1 MPRHTPR
8 SRSFTASL
16 PTMTPHAAIRRNTEN
31 FHERSGRGVTATG
44 SGAVHLSVGCAVARG
59 SELGAAMHSYDY
71 WLILAFFALVLIPAP
86 FLGRFYYKV
95 MEGQRTWLSPIL
107 GPVERGCYRVAGVD
121 PQAEQSWQKYTLALL
136 AFNLAGFLLLF
147 AILLFQD
154 HLPLNPQ
161 NLPGQEWTLAF
172 NTAVSFMTNTNWQ
185 SYSGEASL
193 SYLSQ
198 MAGLTVQNF
207 VSAATGLA
215 VLVALCRGISRR
227 STATLGNFWVDMT
240 RATLYGLLPM
250 CLVLALFL
258 VWQGVPQT
266 FAHYVNAVTMQGVDQ
281 VIPLGPAASQIAIK
295 QLGTNGGGFFGVNS
309 AHPFEDPTA
318 WANLFELSA
327 IILIPVALVFTFGHY
342 VKDLRQSRAI
352 LGCMLALFLIG
363 GATSLWAEY
372 QPNPT
377 LNNPAVEQTAP
388 LEGKEARFGTTG
400 TVLWS
405 VTTTAASNG
414 SVNGMHDSLNPL
426 SGMVALVNMMVGEVI
441 FGGVGAG
448 LYGMLLNVLIAV
460 FAAGLP
466 GPAGAISNPGPH
478 GFSQLLYAYTSASA
492 NNGSAFGGLSANTP
506 FHNLMLGLG
515 MLIGR
520 FGYILP
526 VLALAGSLAMKK
538 TAPIGQNSFPTHGP
552 LFVTLLTVT
561 ILLVGGLTFL
571 PTLALG
577 PIAEHLSMGF

>member
-1 MPRHTPR
+1 
-8 SRSFTASL
+8 
-16 PTMTPHAAIRRNTEN
+16 
-31 FHERSGRGVTATG
+31 
-44 SGAVHLSVGCAVARG
+44 
-59 SELGAAMHSYDY
+59 MHSYDY
-71 WLILAFFALVLIPAP
+71 ALILAFFVLVLVPAP
-86 FLGRFYYKV
+86 WLGRFYYKV
-95 MEGQRTWLSPIL
+95 MEGQRTWLTPVL
-107 GPVERGCYRVAGVD
+107 GPVEKLCYRVAGVD
-121 PQAEQSWQKYTLALL
+121 PSSEQSWQKYTLALL
-136 AFNLAGFLLLF
+136 AFNLAGFVMLF
-147 AILLFQD
+147 AILLFQQY
-154 HLPLNPQ
+154 LPLNPQ
-161 NLPGQEWTLAF
+161 QLPGQEWTLAF
-172 NTAVSFMTNTNWQ
+172 NTAVSFVTNTNWQ

-193 SYLSQ
+193 SYFSQ

-215 VLVALCRGISRR
+215 VLVALCRGIGRR
-227 STATLGNFWVDMT
+227 SAQTLGNFWVDMT
-240 RATLYGLLPM
+240 RATLYGLLPL

-266 FAHYVNAVTMQGVDQ
+266 FAHYVSAVTMQGVDQ

-309 AHPFEDPTA
+309 AHPFENPSA
-318 WANLFELSA
+318 WSNLFELAS

-352 LGCMLALFLIG
+352 IACMLALFLIG
-363 GATSLWAEY
+363 GGTALYAEY
-372 QPNPT
+372 QPNPA
-377 LNNPAVEQTAP
+377 LNSPLVQHTAP
-388 LEGKEARFGTTG
+388 LEGKETRFGTTG
-400 TVLWS
+400 TVLWAE
-405 VTTTAASNG
+405 TTTAASNG
-414 SVNGMHDSLNPL
+414 SVNGMHDSLNPM

-460 FAAGLP
+460 FLAGLMIGRTP
-466 GPAGAISNPGPH
+466 EYLGKKLQAKEVQLLVVTLLVMPVGVLVLAAIASVLPSAVAAVSNPGPH
-478 GFSQLLYAYTSASA
+478 GFSQILYAFTSASA

-506 FHNLMLGLG
+506 FYNLMLSLG
-515 MLIGR
+515 MLLGR

-538 TAPIGQNSFPTHGP
+538 TAPIGQNTFPTHGP
-552 LFVTLLTVT
+552 LFVALLTVT

-577 PIAEHLSMGF
+577 PIAEQLTLGF

>member
-1 MPRHTPR
+1 
-8 SRSFTASL
+8 
-16 PTMTPHAAIRRNTEN
+16 
-31 FHERSGRGVTATG
+31 
-44 SGAVHLSVGCAVARG
+44 
-59 SELGAAMHSYDY
+59 MHSYDY
-71 WLILAFFALVLIPAP
+71 GLILAFFALVLLPAP
-86 FLGRFYYKV
+86 WLGRFYYKV
-95 MEGQRTWLSPIL
+95 MEGQRTWLSPVF
-107 GPVERGCYRVAGVD
+107 GPVEKVCYRIAGVD
-121 PQAEQSWQKYTLALL
+121 PATEQSWQKYTLALL
-136 AFNLAGFLLLF
+136 AFNLTGFVLLF
-147 AILLFQD
+147 AIVLFQQY
-154 HLPLNPQ
+154 LPLNPQ
-161 NLPGQEWTLAF
+161 QLPGQEWTQAF
-172 NTAVSFMTNTNWQ
+172 NTAVSFVTNTNWQ

-193 SYLSQ
+193 SYFSQ

-227 STATLGNFWVDMT
+227 SAHTLGNFWVDMT
-240 RATLYGLLPM
+240 RATLYGLLPL

-266 FAHYVNAVTMQGVDQ
+266 FAHYVNAVTLQGVDQ

-309 AHPFEDPTA
+309 AHPFENPSA
-318 WANLFELSA
+318 WSNLFEMAS

-352 LGCMLALFLIG
+352 IACMLALFLIG
-363 GATSLWAEY
+363 GGTALYAEY
-372 QPNPT
+372 QPNPA
-377 LNNPAVEQTAP
+377 LNSPLVEQTAP
-388 LEGKEARFGTTG
+388 LEGKEVRFGTTG
-400 TVLWS
+400 TVLWTE
-405 VTTTAASNG
+405 TTTSASNG

-426 SGMVALVNMMVGEVI
+426 TGMVALVNMMVGEVI

-460 FAAGLP
+460 FLAGLMIGRTP
-466 GPAGAISNPGPH
+466 EYLGKKLQAREVQLLVVTLLVMPVGVLVLGAIAAVLPSAVASVSNPGPH
-478 GFSQLLYAYTSASA
+478 GFSQILYAFTSASA
-492 NNGSAFGGLSANTP
+492 NNGSAFAGLNANTP
-506 FHNLMLGLG
+506 FYNLMLGLG

-526 VLALAGSLAMKK
+526 VLALAGSLALKK
-538 TAPIGQNSFPTHGP
+538 TAPIGQDSFPTHGP
-552 LFVTLLTVT
+552 LFVALLTVT

-577 PIAEHLSMGF
+577 PIAEHLTLGF

>member
-1 MPRHTPR
+1 
-8 SRSFTASL
+8 
-16 PTMTPHAAIRRNTEN
+16 
-31 FHERSGRGVTATG
+31 
-44 SGAVHLSVGCAVARG
+44 
-59 SELGAAMHSYDY
+59 MHGYDY
-71 WLILAFFALVLIPAP
+71 GLILAFFALVLIPAP
-86 FLGRFYYKV
+86 FLGRFYYRV
-95 MEGQRTWLSPIL
+95 MEGQRTWLSTIL
-107 GPVERGCYRVAGVD
+107 GPMERGCYRLAGID
-121 PQAEQSWQKYTLALL
+121 PAIEQSWQKYALALL
-136 AFNLAGFLLLF
+136 AFNLAGFVLLF
-147 AILLFQD
+147 AMLLLQGY
-154 HLPLNPQ
+154 LPLNTEQ
-161 NLPGQEWTLAF
+161 LPGMEWTQAF

-198 MAGLTVQNF
+198 MVGLTVQNF

-215 VLVALCRGISRR
+215 VLVALCRGIGRR
-227 STATLGNFWVDMT
+227 SAATLGNFWVDMT
-240 RATLYGLLPM
+240 RATLYGLLPL
-250 CLVLALFL
+250 CLLLALFL

-266 FAHYVNAVTMQGVDQ
+266 FAHYVHAVTMQGTDQ

-309 AHPFEDPTA
+309 AHPFENPTA
-318 WANLFELSA
+318 WSNLFEVAS
-327 IILIPVALVFTFGHY
+327 IILIPAALVFTFGHY

-352 LGCMLALFLIG
+352 IACMLVLFLIG

-372 QPNPT
+372 QPNPA
-377 LNNPAVEQTAP
+377 LINEAVEQAAP
-388 LEGKEARFGTTG
+388 LEGKESRLGTTA

-405 VTTTAASNG
+405 VTTTSASNG
-414 SVNGMHDSLNPL
+414 SVNAMHDSLNPL

-460 FAAGLP
+460 FLAGLMIGRTPEYLGKKLGAREVQLLVVTLLVMPVSVLVLGAVAASLP
-466 GPAGAISNPGPH
+466 GPSSAVSNPGAH
-478 GFSQLLYAYTSASA
+478 GFSQLLYAYTSAGA
-492 NNGSAFGGLSANTP
+492 NNGSAFAGFGANTP

-526 VLALAGSLAMKK
+526 VLALAGSLALKK
-538 TAPIGQNSFPTHGP
+538 SAPIGQNSFPTHGP

-561 ILLVGGLTFL
+561 ILLVGGLSFL

>member
-1 MPRHTPR
+1 
-8 SRSFTASL
+8 
-16 PTMTPHAAIRRNTEN
+16 
-31 FHERSGRGVTATG
+31 
-44 SGAVHLSVGCAVARG
+44 
-59 SELGAAMHSYDY
+59 MHSYDY
-71 WLILAFFALVLIPAP
+71 WLIIAFFAVVLVPAP

-95 MEGQRTWLSPIL
+95 MEGQRTWLTPVL
-107 GPVERGCYRVAGVD
+107 GPVERACYRLSGVD
-121 PQAEQSWQKYTLALL
+121 EHQEQSWQKYTLALL
-136 AFNLAGFLLLF
+136 AFNLAGFVLLF
-147 AILLFQD
+147 AVLLFQEY
-154 HLPLNPQ
+154 LPLNPQ
-161 NLPGQEWTLAF
+161 KLPGQEWTLAF

-185 SYSGEASL
+185 NYSGEASL

-198 MAGLTVQNF
+198 MIGLTVQNF

-215 VLVALCRGISRR
+215 VLVALCRGIGRK
-227 STATLGNFWVDMT
+227 STKTLGNFWVDMT
-240 RATLYGLLPM
+240 RATLYGLLPL
-250 CLVLALFL
+250 CLVFALFL

-363 GATSLWAEY
+363 GATSMWAEY

-405 VTTTAASNG
+405 VATTAASNG
-414 SVNGMHDSLNPL
+414 SVNGMQDSLNPL
-426 SGMVALVNMMVGEVI
+426 TGMVALVNMMVGEVI

-448 LYGMLLNVLIAV
+448 MYGMLLNVLIAV
-460 FAAGLP
+460 FLAGLMIGRTPEYLGKKLQAKEVQLLVVTLLVMPIGTLVLGAIAASLP
-466 GPAGAISNPGPH
+466 GPAGAISNSGPH

-492 NNGSAFGGLSANTP
+492 NNGSAFGGFSANTA
-506 FHNLMLGLG
+506 FHNLMLSLS
-515 MLIGR
+515 MLLGR